1 VHNLTISKKFRITER
16 VNFDFMTVMSNI
28 FNHPNFFAPYAN
40 ISRPGEVGVI
50 SETHGLYSGERA
62 GPRMIE
68 VRGRIS
74 F

>member
-1 VHNLTISKKFRITER
+1 MAQDGVKEETLNSQT
-16 VNFDFMTVMSNI
+16 VNMEAVAELKAVYVNNT
-28 FNHPNFFAPYAN
+28 AEYA
-40 ISRPGEVGVI
+40 RVGVI